1 MTPARGEGPIHVL
14 LSILAIVIVFGGL
27 IFFHELGHFSVAR
40 AFGMGCSTFS
50 LGFGPKI
57 VKKKLGKTEYALSL
71 FPLGGYVALVGE
83 SADAEI
89 PEGFTKEE
97 SFSLRPAWQR
107 LLVVLAGPMANML
120 LALVLCIVLATG
132 WGVTRLMPQVGDVQ
146 PGTPAAVAGLQKN
159 DLVVGIDGTPVKSW
173 NEMSDRIQE
182 GDGAPMRF
190 EITRADGRGGEM
202 LLEFV
207 IQPERSERRT
217 LFGDTE
223 VAWLIG
229 IRSAG
234 TIYTEELGLGGGI
247 REGFVQCWE
256 MLALTWKGFVKLV
269 ERVVP
274 ADQVG
279 GPIMIAQIIG
289 EQTHNGLAGLLGLAA
304 LISINLGIL
313 NLLPVPVLDGG
324 TVVFCLWEMIFRR
337 PLNKKV
343 MDYSLRVGVAL
354 LVALMLFAT
363 FNDVMRILRG

>member
-1 MTPARGEGPIHVL
+1 ML

-40 AFGMGCSTFS
+40 ALGMGCSTFS

-57 VKKKLGKTEYALSL
+57 LKKKIGKTEYALSL

-83 SADAEI
+83 SADAEL

-107 LLVVLAGPMANML
+107 LLVVLAGPVANMV

-132 WGVTRLMPQVGDVQ
+132 WGVTKLLPQVGDVQ
-146 PGTPAAVAGLQKN
+146 PGTPAAEAGLQKN
-159 DLVVGIDGTPVKSW
+159 DLVVGIDGEAIRTW
-173 NEMSDRIQE
+173 TEMSDRIE
-182 GDGAPMRF
+182 AGGGAPLRF
-190 EITRADGRGGEM
+190 EISRTDERGNISI
-202 LLEFV
+202 LEFV
-207 IQPERSERRT
+207 IQPERSERKT

-234 TIYTEELGLGGGI
+234 TVFTEDLGIAGGI
-247 REGFVQCWE
+247 REGFSQCWE
-256 MLALTWKGFVKLV
+256 MLSLTWQGFVKLV

-289 EQTHNGLAGLLGLAA
+289 EQTHQGLAGLLGLAA

-354 LVALMLFAT
+354 LVALMIFAT
-363 FNDVMRILRG
+363 FNDVMRIVRG